1 MSTVKDIIT
10 KGTRFVDVFF
20 DRNIPENVSDFL
32 YGAKPTKEHYE
43 DRTISFTEYTP
54 AGKQN
59 HCITVSAEEQRRR
72 STQNRYNLVERFKR
86 SKYAD
91 IDIVDAIVCSESER
105 IAINAHFHICDL
117 VGDYAT
123 TRIKHLGKDDYHQ
136 YAGTIEKI
144 EKIVSVVKNGAILR
158 VWYGHNA
165 RDLCGFMYLLNQLRG
180 VNCTVIEIEAP
191 EEIHRLNAHTMKKC
205 RGWGEIRQDEICI
218 PLSTAKILTDEKKD
232 ELLTCWDKLVC
243 ENSEYRIYENGELK
257 SVDFEYLRTKA
268 IPHFYKGK
276 FSLSKLTGR
285 LLKNEESFKEMCVL
299 SSLPDFIYRL
309 IDVGDLEFL
318 GYRPSF
324 WDNDCWLKSLH

>member
-1 MSTVKDIIT
+1 MSTVKDVIT
-10 KGTRFVDVFF
+10 KGAHFVDVFF
-20 DRNIPENVSDFL
+20 DRNIPENVRDFL

-43 DRTISFTEYTP
+43 NKTISFTEYTP

-59 HCITVSAEEQRRR
+59 HCITVSAEEQRLR
-72 STQNRYNLVERFKR
+72 STQNRYDLVERCKR
-86 SKYAD
+86 SKHAD
-91 IDIVDAIVCSESER
+91 IDIVDAIVCSESEK
-105 IAINAHFHICDL
+105 IAINAHFHVCDL

-136 YAGTIEKI
+136 YAGTIENI
-144 EKIVSVVKNGAILR
+144 EKIVSAVKNGSILR

-165 RDLCGFMYLLNQLRG
+165 RDLCGFMYLLDKLQG
-180 VNCTVIEIEAP
+180 ITCTIIELELLD
-191 EEIHRLNAHTMKKC
+191 EIPRLNAHKIKRC
-205 RGWGEIRQDEICI
+205 RYWGQLRPEEMCI
-218 PLSTAKILTDEKKD
+218 PISNAKILTNEKKHK
-232 ELLTCWDKLVC
+232 LLSHWGKFVC

-285 LLKNEESFKEMCVL
+285 LLKNEEAFKEMCAL

-309 IDVGDLEFL
+309 IDAGDLEFL

-324 WDNDCWLKSLH
+324 RDNDCWLKSLR